1 MRRWRAVLPPAAAPS
16 TCCVPPPAAAQQMR
30 SSISGHARWVDH
42 VTKMSDVHAEHAP
55 GTLMDPTDQWGALGA
70 HVVAAIMSKGCAR

>member
-1 MRRWRAVLPPAAAPS
+1 
-16 TCCVPPPAAAQQMR
+16 MR

-70 HVVAAIMSKGCAR
+70 HIASSQQRGCARRVCAWDGL

>member
-1 MRRWRAVLPPAAAPS
+1 
-16 TCCVPPPAAAQQMR
+16 MR

>member
-1 MRRWRAVLPPAAAPS
+1 
-16 TCCVPPPAAAQQMR
+16 MR

-42 VTKMSDVHAEHAP
+42 VSKMSDVHAEHAP

-70 HVVAAIMSKGCAR
+70 HTSSQQRVRAACAWDGLKGV